1 MCHGGSGTR
10 APREEEAVNN
20 DPVPGANIRVVFLTD
35 VAGIFDKPPGR
46 SQSSSLATSATPSLI
61 ENVFVD
67 EAGEV
72 FEVIMLMCASR
83 NLLSMCADF
92 AVSRGRFLES

>member
-1 MCHGGSGTR
+1 MCHGGSGIR
-10 APREEEAVNN
+10 APCEEEAVNN
-20 DPVPGANIRVVFLTD
+20 DPVPGANVRVVFLTD

-46 SQSSSLATSATPSLI
+46 SQSSSLATNATPSLI
-61 ENVFVD
+61 EKVLVD

-72 FEVIMLMCASR
+72 FEVIVFMCATC
-83 NLLSMCADF
+83 NFPSMCADF